1 MPTFT
6 VTVKN
11 DETGETKTVTV
22 NTDNMETAIIPVVLS
37 AAKPAAEPEEV
48 SEEVSGAVTE
58 LEKMGLN
65 KLFNNNTQGGRRSTP
80 SFRLKKRRITR
91 KLTKAR

>member
-11 DETGETKTVTV
+11 DETGEIKTVTV
-22 NTDNMETAIIPVVLS
+22 NTENMETTIEPPVLT
-37 AAKPAAEPEEV
+37 AAEPEKV
-48 SEEVSGAVTE
+48 SEEVSE
-58 LEKMGLN
+58 LKNMGLK
-65 KLFNNNTQGGRRSTP
+65 KLFNNNTHGGRRSTP

>member
-22 NTDNMETAIIPVVLS
+22 NTDNMETAIVPAVLS
-37 AAKPAAEPEEV
+37 AAEPVVKPKNE

-58 LEKMGLN
+58 PENMGLN
-65 KLFNNNTQGGRRSTP
+65 KLFETKGGKRSRS

>member
-1 MPTFT
+1 MPNFT

-22 NTDNMETAIIPVVLS
+22 NTDNMEAAIVPVVLS
-37 AAKPAAEPEEV
+37 AESVESDEKTEEPV
-48 SEEVSGAVTE
+48 KQVNQSS
-58 LEKMGLN
+58 K
-65 KLFNNNTQGGRRSTP
+65 GGKRSTP

-91 KLTKAR
+91 KMTKTR

>member
-1 MPTFT
+1 MPNFT

-22 NTDNMETAIIPVVLS
+22 NTDNMEAAIVPAVLS
-37 AAKPAAEPEEV
+37 AESVESDEKTEEPV
-48 SEEVSGAVTE
+48 KQS
-58 LEKMGLN
+58 LK
-65 KLFNNNTQGGRRSTP
+65 GGKRSTP

-91 KLTKAR
+91 KITKAR

>member
-22 NTDNMETAIIPVVLS
+22 NTDNMETAIVPAVLS
-37 AAKPAAEPEEV
+37 AAEPAAEPAAKSMESDEK
-48 SEEVSGAVTE
+48 SEEPVKPQTSV
-58 LEKMGLN
+58 K
-65 KLFNNNTQGGRRSTP
+65 QGGRRSTP